1 MKRKNLLCGACL
13 ATVLT
18 VCPIS
23 VIYGAQTDEYTDS
36 NLTESSQEELF
47 QTDALQGGLS
57 SEIQENQDI
66 QETQETLSKES
77 QTSFPESEVQKDS
90 QTQTMTQEP
99 SQETSSDETA
109 EEERTA
115 SQEKT
120 QPETSQTEKPQQ
132 EESDTPS
139 AATFQEGWIKNS
151 TGWWYQNED
160 GSYPVSQWKKIKGTW
175 YYFLPSG
182 YMATGWQLLNGNW
195 YYLHSSG
202 AMATDWQFINGSWYY
217 MNSSGSMVTGWQ
229 LINGSWYYMS
239 PSGAMQTGWQRINGS
254 WYYMNPSGVMTTGW
268 QLVHDT
274 WYYMNASGAMQT
286 GWLKLNNTW
295 YYLNGSGAMQTG
307 WLKTGSQ
314 WYYFTES
321 GNMVSSSWKEI
332 NDKWYYFH
340 SDGSMASNTWIGN
353 CYVNDSGEWVEETEA
368 SGYIWPCPG
377 YTTITSDYGY
387 RGAPTAGASTYHKG
401 IDIGAPH
408 GSKVTS
414 VCNGRVIAY
423 GYNSSMGN
431 YVKIQHADN
440 VVSVY
445 MHMSKIAGIST
456 GQTVTAGTVIGYVGS
471 TGVSTGPH
479 LHLGIML
486 NNDYVSPWN
495 YLKRPN

>member
-13 ATVLT
+13 AAILT
-18 VCPIS
+18 VCPVLAIH
-23 VIYGAQTDEYTDS
+23 GAQTH
-36 NLTESSQEELF
+36 
-47 QTDALQGGLS
+47 
-57 SEIQENQDI
+57 SEIQDIPNMQEAFPLEMQEN
-66 QETQETLSKES
+66 S
-77 QTSFPESEVQKDS
+77 QTK
-90 QTQTMTQEP
+90 TMTEGP
-99 SQETSSDETA
+99 SQEIPSDEIA

-115 SQEKT
+115 PQQVPQVETPLPEESQQEN
-120 QPETSQTEKPQQ
+120 QQ
-132 EESDTPS
+132 EESETLPS
-139 AATFQEGWIKNS
+139 PTYEEKWIKNS

-160 GSYPVSQWKKIKGTW
+160 GSYLASQWQKINGVW

-182 YMATGWQLLNGNW
+182 YMATGWQFVNGNW
-195 YYLHSSG
+195 YYLQSSG
-202 AMATDWQFINGSWYY
+202 A
-217 MNSSGSMVTGWQ
+217 MVTGWQ
-229 LINGSWYYMS
+229 LINGSWYYMNAS
-239 PSGAMQTGWQRINGS
+239 GTMTTGWQSIRNSWYYMNASGVMQADWQFINGSWYYMNNSGAMQTGWQRIHGV
-254 WYYMNPSGVMTTGW
+254 WYHMDS
-268 QLVHDT
+268 
-274 WYYMNASGAMQT
+274 SGAMQT
-286 GWLKLNNTW
+286 GWQFIDGSWYYMDNSGAMRTGWLELSNTW
-295 YYLNGSGAMQTG
+295 YYLNASGAMQTG

-321 GNMVSSSWKEI
+321 GNIVSSSWREI

-340 SDGSMASNTWIGN
+340 SDGSMAANTWIGN
-353 CYVNDSGEWVEETEA
+353 CYVNNSGEWVEDIET
-368 SGYIWPCPG
+368 SDYIWPCPG

-408 GSKVTS
+408 GSKIVS
-414 VCNGRVIAY
+414 VCNGRVLAY

-431 YVKIQHADN
+431 YVKIQHADQ

-445 MHMSKIAGIST
+445 MHMSKIADIST
-456 GQTVTAGTVIGYVGS
+456 GQTVSAGTVLGYVGS